1 MRKSNAKPVIAV
13 APDGSMTFYP
23 SCIAAAT
30 AIGVHPSRIS
40 AACLTDTPC
49 RGLLWHHA
57 TREEVTCAKRVAAV
71 TKRS

>member
-1 MRKSNAKPVIAV
+1 MKKSNAKAVIAV
-13 APDGSMTFYP
+13 APDGSETFYP
-23 SCIAAAT
+23 SCSAAAE

-57 TREEVTCAKRVAAV
+57 TREEAARAKSVVAV
-71 TKRS
+71 RK